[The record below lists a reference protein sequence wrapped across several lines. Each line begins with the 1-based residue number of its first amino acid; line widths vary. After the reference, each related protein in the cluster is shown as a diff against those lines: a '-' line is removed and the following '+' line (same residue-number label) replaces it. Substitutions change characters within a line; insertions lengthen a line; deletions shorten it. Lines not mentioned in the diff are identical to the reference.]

1 MFSCPRC
8 KNRLVRTQTPDGLFF
23 VCPNCRGRAVGLS
36 VVRKLKRRG
45 ELKELWGRVSQ
56 GEGSRGVGCPICR
69 KPMVDVPVPVE
80 SRQVRLDVC
89 RSCQF
94 IWFDPDEL
102 EQLPARPRQAS
113 EEERL
118 PEKVREQMAMR
129 DIELVARKERLDDLS
144 TMAGGGELTPDEPWQ
159 WIPGVLGLPVEC
171 AGNPVGIFPWVT
183 WGLAAVLVAVFGLTY
198 QNLADVVQDFG
209 MIPTEAWRVGL
220 VTSFSA
226 FFLHAGLLHLIGNV
240 YFLVIF
246 GDNVEEY
253 LGRWR
258 YVLLLVLATWAG
270 GLAHAVA
277 EPNSEI
283 PCVGASGGISGVIV
297 FYALKF
303 PRARLGIM
311 FCYFVIFR
319 WLFMPAYVAMI
330 LWLLLQF
337 MLAGL
342 QIADATNVSAL
353 AHLGGAAVGV
363 VFWLACR
370 EK

>member
-8 KNRLVRTQTPDGLFF
+8 KNRLARTQTRDGLFF

-36 VVRKLKRRG
+36 VVRKLKHRE
-45 ELKELWGRVSQ
+45 ELRELWGRVSR
-56 GEGSRGVGCPICR
+56 GEGGRGVGCPICR

-89 RSCQF
+89 KSCQF

-102 EQLPARPRQAS
+102 GQLPSRPRQAS

-118 PEKVREQMAMR
+118 PEKVREQIAKF
-129 DIELVARKERLDDLS
+129 DLEHVAQKERLRDLS
-144 TMAGGGELTPDEPWQ
+144 ITVDGGELAPDEPWQ

-171 AGNPVGIFPWVT
+171 EGNRVGIFPWLT

-198 QNLADVVQDFG
+198 GNLEQVFNTYG
-209 MIPTEAWRVGL
+209 LIPAEAWRTGFA
-220 VTSFSA
+220 TSLTS

-240 YFLVIF
+240 YFLVVF

-258 YVLLLVLATWAG
+258 YVLLLVLATMAG
-270 GLAHAVA
+270 DVAHVLADPRAD
-277 EPNSEI
+277 I
-283 PCVGASGGISGVIV
+283 PCVGASGGISGVIA

-303 PRARLGIM
+303 PRARLGILVR
-311 FCYFVIFR
+311 YFVIFR
-319 WLFMPAYVAMI
+319 WFFIPAYAAMI
-330 LWLLLQF
+330 LWLLMQF
-337 MLAGL
+337 LLAGL
-342 QIADATNVSAL
+342 QLAGTSNVSAL

-363 VFWLACR
+363 VFWLAYR